1 MEDMMKSKKKSGRSL
16 KAIKVICLVLIIAA
30 IYFVGNYYNKFSD
43 NKKQLVGFWNIE
55 FENSQWVRCCDYD
68 LLDAIMYIGRNDSV
82 NFPMVRDTTDQIDY
96 GGKNYLELEDSFFTE
111 EIMEKGGK
119 RWRKMVQSA
128 SGIWRFT
135 SKKGDSVLFYAP
147 NSPFHGK
154 YAVRFFTDS
163 VPVYNGRPNN
173 VKYVYKM
180 ELINDSTY
188 LLCNKGGEII
198 W

>member
-1 MEDMMKSKKKSGRSL
+1 MDDMMKNKKESDRL
-16 KAIKVICLVLIIAA
+16 FKAIKVICLVLIIAA
-30 IYFVGNYYNKFSD
+30 IYIVGNYYYKLSD

-55 FENSQWVRCCDYD
+55 FENSHWARYCDYD
-68 LLDAIMYIGRNDSV
+68 LLDGVMYIERNDSV
-82 NFPMVRDTTDQIDY
+82 NFPMVRDTTDQIDH

-111 EIMEKGGK
+111 EIMEKGRK
-119 RWRKMVQSA
+119 RWRKMVQNA
-128 SGIWRFT
+128 KGIWCFT
-135 SKKGDSVLFYAP
+135 SRKGDSVLFYAP

-154 YAVRFFTDS
+154 YAVRFFIDS
-163 VPVYNGRPNN
+163 VPVYNGHPNN
-173 VKYVYKM
+173 VKDVYKM